1 MLGAGIQGAC
11 AALAVARRG
20 HSVLLVDQAS
30 RCLDRASLRN
40 EGKIHLGHVYA
51 RDASFATADLM
62 LRGALSFAPLLD
74 QWTPGGIDW
83 TALRSNP
90 FCYLVARDSQ
100 VGEDRLHEHYSRV
113 EARAAELHSADP
125 RLHYLGRPL
134 DRLWCPVAVPDE
146 VNPTLVRSAVR
157 TPEASVDLVRLRSAI
172 ARGLDASDDIDQ
184 RYGHRVE
191 QVTRRDDG
199 FEVAG
204 RTPDGEPWQCRVD
217 LVVNALWDGRLAI
230 DAQLGLAPDR
240 PWVHRLKHR
249 VIGRMPPALGD
260 LPSFTIVLG
269 PFGDVVTRPYD
280 DFLYLS
286 WYPACMTGW
295 SQALEPPASWRPAA
309 TGELDP
315 DRQAPVIEGTL
326 AAFDELVPGLGAA
339 THTTADGG
347 VIYSWGDSDIE
358 DPGSELH
365 RRHEVGVHHHDG
377 YVSIDTGKLT
387 TAPLFADQLVGLL
400 P

>member
-1 MLGAGIQGAC
+1 LPARSTVAVLGAGIQGAC
-11 AALAVARRG
+11 AALAVAQRG
-20 HSVLLVDQAS
+20 HAVVLVDQAP

-51 RDASFATADLM
+51 RDASFATADLI

-74 QWTPGGIDW
+74 DWTPDEIDW
-83 TALRSNP
+83 AALRSNP

-100 VGEDRLHEHYSRV
+100 VGEEQLHAHYSRIEATAV
-113 EARAAELHSADP
+113 ELQSADP
-125 RLHYLGRPL
+125 RLHYLGRSL
-134 DRLWCPVAVPDE
+134 DRLWRPAAAPRQ
-146 VNPTLVRSAVR
+146 VNPALVCAAVR
-157 TPEASVDLVRLRSAI
+157 TPEASVDLVGLRSSI
-172 ARGLDASDDIDQ
+172 ADALDASDHIDQ
-184 RYGHRVE
+184 HYGHRVDR
-191 QVTRRDDG
+191 VVRRDHG

-204 RTPDGEPWQCRVD
+204 RTLGGERWRRRVD

-249 VIGRMPPALGD
+249 VVGRTPPALHD

-286 WYPACMTGW
+286 WYPVCMTGW
-295 SQALEPPASWRPAA
+295 SQAAEPPEAWRPAMS
-309 TGELDP
+309 GQLDVA
-315 DRQAPVIEGTL
+315 RQQPIIDDTL

-339 THTTADGG
+339 TDTTADGG
-347 VIYSWGDSDIE
+347 VIFSWGDSDIE
-358 DPGSELH
+358 DTRSELH
-365 RRHEVGVHHHDG
+365 RRSE
-377 YVSIDTGKLT
+377 IDTGKLT
-387 TAPLFADQLVGLL
+387 TAPLFADQLARLL
-400 P
+400 S